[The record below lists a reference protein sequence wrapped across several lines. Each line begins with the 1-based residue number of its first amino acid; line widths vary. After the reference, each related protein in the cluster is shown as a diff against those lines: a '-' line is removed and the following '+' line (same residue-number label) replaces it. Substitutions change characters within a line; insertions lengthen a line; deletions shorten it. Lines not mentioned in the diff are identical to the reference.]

1 MMKRKLLVYPAI
13 FTAEGDSYNVVFPD
27 IPEAI
32 TFGNSF
38 EEALEMAQDAMGLAL
53 YDQNVFPEPSMEYI
67 SEEGIIVYVTIDI
80 ERFRQQ
86 QNGNVV
92 KKNTTIPQ
100 WLNQLAI
107 ENKINFSNVLTEAL
121 REKLNV

>member
-1 MMKRKLLVYPAI
+1 
-13 FTAEGDSYNVVFPD
+13 
-27 IPEAI
+27 
-32 TFGNSF
+32 
-38 EEALEMAQDAMGLAL
+38 MAQDAMGLAL
-53 YDQNVFPEPSMEYI
+53 YDQNAFPEPSLQYHT
-67 SEEGIIVYVTIDI
+67 EEGIVVYVTIDI

-100 WLNQLAI
+100 WLNQLAV

-121 REKLNV
+121 KEKLNV